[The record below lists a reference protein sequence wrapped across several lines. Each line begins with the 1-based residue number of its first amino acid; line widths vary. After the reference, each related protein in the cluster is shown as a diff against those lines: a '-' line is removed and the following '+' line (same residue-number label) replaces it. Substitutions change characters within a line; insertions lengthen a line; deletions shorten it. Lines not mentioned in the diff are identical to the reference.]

1 MPTYEYICAGAHS
14 STARRGYEVAS
25 IPCETC
31 GEVAQRA
38 FANIPY
44 IHGMTTPTNQ
54 LSADQLDPERF
65 LDRAEYID
73 DAYSRADTET
83 ETKVKRPMGYKAGI
97 VRARA
102 MQIER
107 EGFNHKSV
115 KKLND
120 LDAKAV

>member
-1 MPTYEYICAGAHS
+1 M
-14 STARRGYEVAS
+14 S

-31 GEVAQRA
+31 GEPAQRA
-38 FANIPY
+38 FANVAY
-44 IHGMTTPTNQ
+44 IHGMTTYTNQ
-54 LSADQLDPERF
+54 LSVDQLDPERF

-73 DAYSRADTET
+73 DAYSRADAVSEK
-83 ETKVKRPMGYKAGI
+83 KVKRPMGYKASI

-115 KKLND
+115 VKLNE
-120 LDAKAV
+120 LDANVV

>member
-1 MPTYEYICAGAHS
+1 MPTYEYICVGRHR
-14 STARRGYEVAS
+14 STARRGYEDAS

-31 GEVAQRA
+31 GEPAQRA
-38 FANIPY
+38 FANVPY

-54 LSADQLDPERF
+54 LSVDQLDPERF

-73 DAYSRADTET
+73 DAYVRADAET
-83 ETKVKRPMGYKAGI
+83 GRKVKRPKGYKAGI

-115 KKLND
+115 VKLNK